1 MLTPN
6 QTQHQKQATEV
17 RLLETDSTCK
27 LSQPISQGNPHSHVL
42 GTANFPSKT
51 AMPPPTLTFSH
62 NIVHK
67 KLPYTHRINS
77 SFDRHKKKNRAGQK
91 SLCIDALLKL
101 IQEKLPHLVPGLA
114 TSSPQRRVS
123 PPHQPLNMKNNLF
136 CWVEH
141 PESSPKHQNLISPT
155 NCMTKLSHTCSSK
168 SRRSPKSKLSTFKWC
183 SRSSTSKWGEI
194 SRL

>member
-1 MLTPN
+1 MKPLGCKSRLLRVTKKAIKEIPVCKRSTPSIDTLYPCIQSDRPMLTPN

-77 SFDRHKKKNRAGQK
+77 SFDRHKKKTGLVKNHF
-91 SLCIDALLKL
+91 ALM
-101 IQEKLPHLVPGLA
+101 PF
-114 TSSPQRRVS
+114 S
-123 PPHQPLNMKNNLF
+123 N
-136 CWVEH
+136 
-141 PESSPKHQNLISPT
+141 
-155 NCMTKLSHTCSSK
+155 
-168 SRRSPKSKLSTFKWC
+168 
-183 SRSSTSKWGEI
+183 
-194 SRL
+194 